1 MEERNL
7 IIAMILGVFLFGGS
21 PDVTD
26 AIIHYLMKGG

>member
-7 IIAMILGVFLFGGS
+7 ILAIIIGTFLFGGS

-26 AIIHYLMKGG
+26 ALIHFLMSFE